1 MDGCAKAYSE
11 RECMGTERARL
22 EMSLEQPASQ
32 HNYTELGFKK
42 LKLPPQ
48 VWQALSS
55 FYHKNK
61 HLAVE
66 EKWGR
71 GYTYVN
77 HWESPSY
84 MVSVEDLR
92 LEGAGQ
98 LLKQLVWEG
107 VKPVIEEWVGH
118 DIAPTSMY
126 GVRIYTNNSVLA
138 THVDRLPLVSSCII
152 NVDQEDMAEPWPIE
166 VYDHAGKAHN
176 VTMEPG
182 DMVLYEVDLSSLL
195 NSPSCPLPPSL
206 LQSATVLHGRPAPLN
221 GKKYANIFVHFK
233 PLDHDEMNS
242 QDVAQ
247 RRRGSAS
254 KQPGGQSALS
264 RFMGGHESNNHDE
277 ESLGRHRDDAERQ
290 RVSGTLVGEQKKRSL
305 RGDSASYVAIPEELV
320 LNIAAAKGH
329 LFKVKALLEENK
341 ESVHSRDMNGWCVPP
356 LPPSPPLPDHCP
368 GNRSTRPCA
377 LVTQMSSSCWSR
389 GAPTSPR

>member
-195 NSPSCPLPPSL
+195 NSLLPPPSL
-206 LQSATVLHGRPAPLN
+206 PFAVRHCPPWPPCAAQWEEVREYFRAFQAFRPRRDELSGRRTEETRLGLQTAWRPKCFVSFHGRP
-221 GKKYANIFVHFK
+221 
-233 PLDHDEMNS
+233 
-242 QDVAQ
+242 
-247 RRRGSAS
+247 
-254 KQPGGQSALS
+254 
-264 RFMGGHESNNHDE
+264 
-277 ESLGRHRDDAERQ
+277 
-290 RVSGTLVGEQKKRSL
+290 
-305 RGDSASYVAIPEELV
+305 
-320 LNIAAAKGH
+320 
-329 LFKVKALLEENK
+329 
-341 ESVHSRDMNGWCVPP
+341 
-356 LPPSPPLPDHCP
+356 
-368 GNRSTRPCA
+368 
-377 LVTQMSSSCWSR
+377 
-389 GAPTSPR
+389 